1 MLDEFQTGIYQV
13 LGWHKHVKCLKPF
26 FLMRHKICYNASI
39 LKNKNRIIN
48 KLIKKNIK
56 IKKFNIDLM
65 LEN

>member
-1 MLDEFQTGIYQV
+1 
-13 LGWHKHVKCLKPF
+13 
-26 FLMRHKICYNASI
+26 MRYKICYNDPI

-56 IKKFNIDLM
+56 IKKFNIDLI